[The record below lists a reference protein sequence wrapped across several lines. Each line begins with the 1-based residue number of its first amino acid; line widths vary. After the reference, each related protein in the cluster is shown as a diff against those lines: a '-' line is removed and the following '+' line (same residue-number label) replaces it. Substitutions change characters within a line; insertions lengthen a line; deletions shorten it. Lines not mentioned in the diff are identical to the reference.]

1 MENLQ
6 TAVRAFCTE
15 HALLDPGPVIV
26 AVSGGADSLVL
37 LHILNAVC
45 GTFGVTL
52 HVATYDHG
60 LRGAEG
66 AEDAAYVR
74 EMAEKWGLPVTVG
87 AGDVRALAA
96 EWRLGLE
103 SAARRARYAF
113 LIETARAVGAQT
125 VATGHHQDDQAETV
139 LLHVLRGAG
148 LAGLRGM
155 LPITHLGEVRLVRP
169 LLAVTRAELTAYAA
183 AAGITPR
190 HDATNDD
197 LTYTRNRLRH
207 QIMPLL
213 RGINPD
219 VSSALARLAETA
231 REDYTALLATL
242 PPIAPPRLPRPDFLA
257 MKPAVQRLW
266 LRCAAADLR
275 PGIELSFER
284 TSAAIRFAEAL
295 NGPGVVQL
303 GGGVNFRA
311 THKQIWLE
319 MGNEN

>member
-1 MENLQ
+1 METLQ
-6 TAVRAFCTE
+6 TVVRTFCTE
-15 HALLDPGPVIV
+15 HALFKPGRVVV
-26 AVSGGADSLVL
+26 AVSGGADSLAL
-37 LHILNAVC
+37 LHLLNAIRE
-45 GTFGVTL
+45 TFGIVL

-60 LRGAEG
+60 LRGTAG

-74 EMAEKWGLPVTVG
+74 ETAEKWGLPVTVG
-87 AGDVRALAA
+87 GGDVPTLAA

-103 SAARRARYAF
+103 AAARRARYAF
-113 LIETARAVGAQT
+113 LIETARAVNAET

-155 LPITHLGEVRLVRP
+155 LPVTQLGEVRLVRP
-169 LLAVTRAELTAYAA
+169 LLAVARAELTAYLA
-183 AAGITPR
+183 AAGLTPR

-207 QIMPLL
+207 QVMPLL

-231 REDYTALLATL
+231 REDYAALLATL
-242 PPIAPPRLPRPDFLA
+242 PPVAPPRLPRPDFLA

-266 LRCAAADLR
+266 LRCAAAELR

-284 TSAAIRFAEAL
+284 TSAAIRFAEGL
-295 NGPGVVQL
+295 TGPGVVQL

-311 THKQIWLE
+311 THKLIWLE
-319 MGNEN
+319 MEGEN